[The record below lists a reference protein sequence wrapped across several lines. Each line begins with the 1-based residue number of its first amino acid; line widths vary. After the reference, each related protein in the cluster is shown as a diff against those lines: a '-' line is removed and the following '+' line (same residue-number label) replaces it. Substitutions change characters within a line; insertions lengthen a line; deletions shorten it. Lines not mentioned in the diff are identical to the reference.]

1 MAVLNP
7 MFIVIVIIG
16 AFLLWCV
23 LNNFFP
29 SVGSVIN
36 DIGEDIKRNLS
47 KEEKEEE

>member
-1 MAVLNP
+1 MVLNP
-7 MFIVIVIIG
+7 LFIVVIVIC
-16 AFLLWCV
+16 ASLLWCV

-36 DIGEDIKRNLS
+36 DIGEDIKRNLN